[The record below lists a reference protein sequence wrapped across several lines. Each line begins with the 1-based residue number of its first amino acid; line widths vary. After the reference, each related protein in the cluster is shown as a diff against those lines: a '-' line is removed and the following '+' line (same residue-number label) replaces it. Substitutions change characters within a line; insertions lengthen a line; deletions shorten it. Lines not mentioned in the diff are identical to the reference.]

1 MRKHKG
7 YVIKNKGFKR
17 DFIDILYKIR
27 YKLINNIEFTG
38 VFILPTR
45 N

>member
-1 MRKHKG
+1 MQKHKG
-7 YVIKNKGFKR
+7 YAIKNKGFKR

-27 YKLINNIEFTG
+27 YKLINNIEFTV
-38 VFILPTR
+38 VFTLPMR